1 MSIHIKHYLL
11 GRAEFET
18 TINHITVDFR
28 SFLHHFST
36 INLALALALDAANL
50 AYQPGDEPLPSTRD
64 VGSVD
69 SASAPSKARMQPH
82 PPLPFQRDVGGLVSW
97 MQPHLPLPFQRDVGG
112 FSSCVEGIGD
122 GGGGTGEAHMVC
134 HKSLTP
140 DAAVTNRT
148 QMTKP
153 ADAHHPP
160 SLMTTAS
167 TTTTTLPWT
176 TTTIIDDDHEESE
189 CPRD

>member
-1 MSIHIKHYLL
+1 MNVHIKRYLL

-18 TINHITVDFR
+18 TINHITVDFQ

-36 INLALALALDAANL
+36 INLTLALALDAANL
-50 AYQPGDEPLPSTRD
+50 AYQPRDEPLLSMRD
-64 VGSVD
+64 VGSID
-69 SASAPSKARMQPH
+69 STSAPSQARMQPH
-82 PPLPFQRDVGGLVSW
+82 PPLPFQRDVGG
-97 MQPHLPLPFQRDVGG
+97 
-112 FSSCVEGIGD
+112 FSSCAEGIGD

-140 DAAVTNRT
+140 DTTVTNRT

-160 SLMTTAS
+160 LLMMMAL

-176 TTTIIDDDHEESE
+176 TTTIIDNDHEESE
-189 CPRD
+189 CSRD

>member
-1 MSIHIKHYLL
+1 MSVHIEHYLL

-50 AYQPGDEPLPSTRD
+50 AYQPGDEPLPSIRD

-69 SASAPSKARMQPH
+69 SASAPSQAR
-82 PPLPFQRDVGGLVSW
+82 

-140 DAAVTNRT
+140 DAAITNRT

-176 TTTIIDDDHEESE
+176 MTTIIDDDHKESE
-189 CPRD
+189 CSHD